1 MIEGTRTPV
10 TLDAVEQALA
20 DGVQGEALLDAVD
33 EAIEAAADAGNR
45 ESLDRLAELLAQAAA
60 RLGDRALV
68 VAAERAR
75 MTAETHP
82 HPPAPLRPGATTAVE
97 PAASEIVSGWWRR
110 VGAHVLDWV
119 VISIVLAMVSD
130 AGVPALAFLPLAILY
145 FAGLHAA
152 AAGQTIGKLV
162 SGIAVRR
169 SDGTPVDLPRALWR
183 ATLQTVLWFTVV
195 GGVADSLWPLWERRH
210 RALHDLAAGT
220 VVVRVR

>member
-1 MIEGTRTPV
+1 VIDATRTPATV
-10 TLDAVEQALA
+10 DAVEQAFE
-20 DGVQGEALLDAVD
+20 DGVLGEALLDAVD

-45 ESLDRLAELLAQAAA
+45 ESLERLADLLAHAAV
-60 RLGDRALV
+60 RLDDPALV

-75 MTAETHP
+75 MTAEAHP
-82 HPPAPLRPGATTAVE
+82 HPSVPLRPGATAAVE

-110 VGAHVLDWV
+110 VGAHVVDWV
-119 VISIVLAMVSD
+119 LISILLAMVSE
-130 AGVPALAFLPLAILY
+130 AGAPALALLPLAVLY
-145 FAGLHAA
+145 FAGSHAA
-152 AAGQTIGKLV
+152 ADGQTVGKLV

-183 ATLQTVLWFTVV
+183 AALQTVLWFTVV
-195 GGVADSLWPLWERRH
+195 GGVADSLWPLGEQRH